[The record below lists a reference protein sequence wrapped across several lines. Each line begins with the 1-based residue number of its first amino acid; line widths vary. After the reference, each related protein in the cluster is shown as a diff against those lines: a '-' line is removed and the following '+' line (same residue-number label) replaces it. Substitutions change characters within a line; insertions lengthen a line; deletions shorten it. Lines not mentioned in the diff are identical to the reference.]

1 MKVLFLGIPNQLHPW
16 YDDVLKA
23 VGNRWAIELFDPA
36 KSKSEQFKGVD
47 VVVDQGGQ
55 HGKREMIDLGLA
67 AGVKL
72 WQVLGVGVDHVDV
85 RYLLEKR
92 LPLANTPGPSSA
104 VALAEHA
111 LFLMLLFAK
120 NFSESQKN
128 ITAKIL
134 CYPINEELEGKTLG
148 LLGLGASGRA
158 LAKRAAVMG
167 MRILATDMV
176 EIPPAV
182 IKECHLDFFGTPDQM
197 GRVLREAD
205 YFSIHVPLTSKT
217 RHMIGREALKQ
228 MKPTAVLINIA
239 RGGVV
244 DEAALLETLRESGI
258 KGAGL
263 DVFSKEP
270 IDPQHPLLQ
279 FKNVIATPHI
289 AGVTYG
295 TSRRRGEAVAENI
308 DRISRG
314 LAPLFQINSVD

>member
-1 MKVLFLGIPNQLHPW
+1 M
-16 YDDVLKA
+16 
-23 VGNRWAIELFDPA
+23 
-36 KSKSEQFKGVD
+36 
-47 VVVDQGGQ
+47 
-55 HGKREMIDLGLA
+55 
-67 AGVKL
+67 
-72 WQVLGVGVDHVDV
+72 
-85 RYLLEKR
+85 
-92 LPLANTPGPSSA
+92 
-104 VALAEHA
+104 ALAEHA

-120 NFSESQKN
+120 NFSESQSN
-128 ITAKIL
+128 IQAKIL
-134 CYPINEELEGKTLG
+134 CYPLNEELEGKTLG

-176 EIPPAV
+176 EIPADV
-182 IKECHLDFFGTPDQM
+182 IKECQLDFFGTADQM
-197 GRVLREAD
+197 SLVLREAD

-217 RHMIGREALKQ
+217 RHMIGREQLKQ
-228 MKPTAVLINIA
+228 MKPTAVVINIA

-244 DEAALLETLRESGI
+244 DEEALLEVLRVGGL

-279 FKNVIATPHI
+279 LKNVIATPHI
-289 AGVTYG
+289 AGVTYS

>member
-1 MKVLFLGIPNQLHPW
+1 MKVLFCGIPNQLHPW
-16 YDDVLKA
+16 YHDVLKA
-23 VGNRWAIELFDPA
+23 IGNRWPVELFDP
-36 KSKSEQFKGVD
+36 SKSRTDQFKGVD
-47 VVVDQGGQ
+47 VVVDHGGFQ
-55 HGKREMIDLGLA
+55 AKREMIDLGLA

-72 WQVLGVGVDHVDV
+72 WQVLGVGVDHADV
-85 RYLLEKR
+85 GYLLEKR
-92 LPLANTPGPSSA
+92 LPFANTPGPSSA

-120 NFSESQKN
+120 NFAESQSN
-128 ITAKIL
+128 IQAKIL
-134 CYPINEELEGKTLG
+134 AYPLNEELEGKTLG

-158 LAKRAAVMG
+158 LAKRAAAMG

-176 EIPPAV
+176 EVPTAV
-182 IKECHLDFFGTPDQM
+182 IEECRLDFFGTAGQI

-217 RHMIGREALKQ
+217 RHMLGRELFKQ
-228 MKPTAVLINIA
+228 MKPTAVLINVA

-244 DEAALLETLRESGI
+244 DDEALLEVLREGRL

-314 LAPLFQINSVD
+314 LPPLFQITSAE